1 MRFTIKCEGLTHK
14 EGQQI
19 IENLLSIRDLDDLSI
34 RFNFEASA
42 ASQVMMHIPHFE
54 IWASMAG
61 GALGSVAVKVA
72 DAAFKEI
79 GEQIAMRLSAWL
91 KSKATGKSDVE
102 IGVTLYGPDGNQIE
116 NLKGRR

>member
-1 MRFTIKCEGLTHK
+1 
-14 EGQQI
+14 
-19 IENLLSIRDLDDLSI
+19 
-34 RFNFEASA
+34 
-42 ASQVMMHIPHFE
+42 
-54 IWASMAG
+54 
-61 GALGSVAVKVA
+61 VAVKVA